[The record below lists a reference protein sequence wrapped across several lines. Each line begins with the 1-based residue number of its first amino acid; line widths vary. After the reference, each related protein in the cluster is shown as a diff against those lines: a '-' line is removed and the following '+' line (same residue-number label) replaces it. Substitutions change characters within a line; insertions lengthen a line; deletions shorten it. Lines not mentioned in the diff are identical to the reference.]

1 MNSSAYASPARERV
15 RHTRPGTPMIG
26 PYSVNQMDDFY
37 RALADGQ
44 VKPTGVMN
52 YVQRLYIAE
61 RCLPGAAV
69 VDVCCG
75 RGLQLPVLYRY
86 VAHIASYTGLDIA
99 PEHLGEARERV
110 EQLDCAY
117 GKRPFRIEFAECD
130 VSEPWPAMPPA
141 DVVVYT
147 SALEHLPRDR
157 GAASLRRA
165 ATALAADGVLYLST
179 ANTPGEPPRLLQH
192 GVHVYEWSDA
202 ELRTVLK
209 NAGLTV
215 EDAVG
220 LLPPSA
226 ETITA
231 VLATRYGDGAA
242 AWYARL
248 AETVPEPF
256 LAPISAAAL
265 GDAAAEILY
274 VCRRL

>member
-1 MNSSAYASPARERV
+1 MKPSMYASPAREPA

-44 VKPTGVMN
+44 VKPTGIMN
-52 YVQRLYIAE
+52 YIQRLYIAE

-86 VAHIASYTGLDIA
+86 APHIASYTGMDIA
-99 PEHLGEARERV
+99 PGHLSEARGRAD
-110 EQLDCAY
+110 QLDRVY
-117 GKRPFRIEFAECD
+117 GNRPFAIEFAECD
-130 VSEPWPAMPPA
+130 VSDPWPAMPPA
-141 DVVVYT
+141 NLMVYT

-165 ATALAADGVLYLST
+165 ASALAANGVLYLST
-179 ANTPGEPPRLLQH
+179 PNTLGESPRFLQH

-202 ELRTVLK
+202 ELRPVLEE
-209 NAGLTV
+209 AGLAI

-220 LLPPSA
+220 LLPPSPH
-226 ETITA
+226 TTTT
-231 VLATRYGDGAA
+231 VLAARYGDGAA

-256 LAPISAAAL
+256 LAPVSAAAL

-274 VCRRL
+274 VCRRQ